1 MSAVG
6 GRTQWGQF
14 GTHQLVDRNR
24 LLVGLVGVVQVDQV
38 AHVEAVDDDQHTTRL
53 LDAHTSA
60 DLMHGSAPRENAPE
74 VGG

>member
-6 GRTQWGQF
+6 GRTQRGQF

-38 AHVEAVDDDQHTTRL
+38 AHVEAVDDDQHTARL
-53 LDAHTSA
+53 LDVHTSA
-60 DLMHGSAPRENAPE
+60 DLMHGFGTPGNAPE
-74 VGG
+74 VEA

>member
-1 MSAVG
+1 MSAMG
-6 GRTQWGQF
+6 GRTQRGQF

-38 AHVEAVDDDQHTTRL
+38 AHVEAVDDDQHTARL

-60 DLMHGSAPRENAPE
+60 DLVHGFGTPGNAPE
-74 VGG
+74 VEG

>member
-24 LLVGLVGVVQVDQV
+24 LLVGLISVVQVDQV
-38 AHVEAVDDDQHTTRL
+38 AHVEAVDDDQHTARL

>member
-38 AHVEAVDDDQHTTRL
+38 AHVEAVDDDQHTARL

-60 DLMHGSAPRENAPE
+60 DLIHGFDTPGNAPE
-74 VGG
+74 VEG